1 MLELAAVVLVYAG
14 GLTLV
19 VGLAGLVKPLRFIG
33 MRRRR
38 AGALVLGAGLAC
50 ALLGFALPAPPVRV
64 EGPHTHLDEVM
75 PAYHF
80 HEVHAVRIHAPPAR
94 VLEAVRAVTAGEIR
108 LFRTLTWIR
117 SPRFGPRVRESI
129 LDAPP
134 DKPILE
140 VALRSGFVELG
151 GDSREVVLGTLLG
164 FKRPNPDEAAALG
177 RAVRALRSGQLSVA
191 DFNPPGFAKATMNF
205 LIEDDAGGGCLLRT
219 ETRIFATDDG
229 ARRRFAVYW
238 RVIYPGSALI
248 RRMWLQA
255 IKRRAEAS

>member
-1 MLELAAVVLVYAG
+1 MLELAAVALVYLG
-14 GLTLV
+14 GLC
-19 VGLAGLVKPLRFIG
+19 AF
-33 MRRRR
+33 
-38 AGALVLGAGLAC
+38 AGLAC
-50 ALLGFALPAPPVRV
+50 LVRPPRRLGLRRRRSGALIFGAGLGGALLGFALPAPLVRV
-64 EGPHTHLDEVM
+64 EAARTRLDAVM

-80 HEVHAVRIHAPPAR
+80 HEVHAVRVHAPPER
-94 VLEAVRAVTAGEIR
+94 VLQALRGVTAGEIR

-219 ETRIFATDDG
+219 ETRIFATNDA
-229 ARRRFAVYW
+229 ARRGFAVYW

-255 IKRRAEAS
+255 VKRRAEA

>member
-1 MLELAAVVLVYAG
+1 MLELAAVALVYAG
-14 GLTLV
+14 GLTALA
-19 VGLAGLVKPLRFIG
+19 GLAGLVRPP
-33 MRRRR
+33 RRLGVHGRR
-38 AGALVLGAGLAC
+38 SAALICGAGLGC
-50 ALLGFALPAPPVRV
+50 ALVGFALPAPLVRV
-64 EGPHTHLDEVM
+64 GAARTRLDAVM

-80 HEVHAVRIHAPPAR
+80 HEVHTVRVHAPPER
-94 VLEAVRAVTAGEIR
+94 VLQALRGVTAGEIR

-151 GDSREVVLGTLLG
+151 SDRREVVLGTLLG
-164 FKRPNPDEAAALG
+164 FKRPNADEAAALG

-191 DFNPPGFAKATMNF
+191 DFNPPGFAKAAMNF

-219 ETRIFATDDG
+219 ETRIFATDDT
-229 ARRRFAVYW
+229 ARRGFAVYW

-255 IKRRAEAS
+255 VKRRAEA

>member
-1 MLELAAVVLVYAG
+1 MLELAAVALVYAG
-14 GLTLV
+14 GFTAL
-19 VGLAGLVKPLRFIG
+19 VGLACLVKPPRRLG
-33 MRRRR
+33 VRRRR
-38 AGALVLGAGLAC
+38 AGALIFGAGLGG
-50 ALLGFALPAPPVRV
+50 ALLGFALPAPLVHV
-64 EGPHTHLDEVM
+64 EGAHTRLDAVM

-80 HEVHAVRIHAPPAR
+80 HEVHAVRVHATPAR

-108 LFRTLTWIR
+108 FFRTLTWIR
-117 SPRFGPRVRESI
+117 SPRLGRGGRESI
-129 LDAPP
+129 LNAPE

-151 GDSREVVLGTLLG
+151 SDRREIVLGTLLG

-219 ETRIFATDDG
+219 ETRIFATDDA
-229 ARRRFAVYW
+229 ARRGFAVYW

-255 IKRRAEAS
+255 IKRRAEA